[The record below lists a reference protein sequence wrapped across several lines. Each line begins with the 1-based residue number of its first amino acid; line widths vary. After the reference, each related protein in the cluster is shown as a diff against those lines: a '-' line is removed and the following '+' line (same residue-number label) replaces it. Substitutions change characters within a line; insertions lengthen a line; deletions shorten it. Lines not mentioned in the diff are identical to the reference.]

1 MAMIKARKPKRYAAG
16 GIVDNSNFARVSNMP
31 STGYVG
37 GVNPEHIYFLSN
49 PNYAA
54 QKSTTAANTVDS
66 NNFVGDFSGG
76 GGGASGGGTA
86 GDSSSSS
93 DPGGSGPAG
102 DAAASGDPGGS
113 GAPSGDSGSGAADFR
128 RGGAVKAK
136 KMAKGGV
143 VKSKMGRG
151 DGCAMRGKTKGRMV

>member
-1 MAMIKARKPKRYAAG
+1 MAMMKTRKPKRYASG
-16 GIVDNSNFARVSNMP
+16 GPVDTSNFPKVINMP
-31 STGYVG
+31 STGYVAG
-37 GVNPEHIYFLSN
+37 RDPEHIYFQKN
-49 PNYAA
+49 PNFVAQGATPAA
-54 QKSTTAANTVDS
+54 VDPNS
-66 NNFVGDFSGG
+66 FIGDFSGG

-93 DPGGSGPAG
+93 DPGGDGPAG
-102 DAAASGDPGGS
+102 GPGAGAPGSGDG
-113 GAPSGDSGSGAADFR
+113 GDSGGDAGFR

-151 DGCAMRGKTKGRMV
+151 DGCAMRGRTKGRMV